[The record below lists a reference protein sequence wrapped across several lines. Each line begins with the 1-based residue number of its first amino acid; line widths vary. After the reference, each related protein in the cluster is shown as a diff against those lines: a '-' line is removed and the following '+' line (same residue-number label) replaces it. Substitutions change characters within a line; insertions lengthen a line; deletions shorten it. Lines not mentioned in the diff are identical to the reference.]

1 MPAPADAGPQPGA
14 PEAAAGVDFPITEPG
29 APIPEPMATQS
40 ADEILAAA
48 RARIQKR
55 ASATAKTDP
64 AILHDA
70 PPDAPPE
77 PTVPASLPMD
87 ADPPLETVDPVQAKS
102 LTAAI
107 EASGFHE
114 LPITARHA
122 ATVAALPLHHADP
135 FDRLLLAQAFSEP
148 LHLLTVD
155 RALVAYGGGVTVL

>member
-1 MPAPADAGPQPGA
+1 VKVLLDTHVFLWAVSGSRRLSS
-14 PEAAAGVDFPITEPG
+14 T
-29 APIPEPMATQS
+29 
-40 ADEILAAA
+40 A
-48 RARIQKR
+48 RARISAAQAVFVSA
-55 ASATAKTDP
+55 ASIWEVAIKARLGKIKGDP
-64 AILHDA
+64 HA
-70 PPDAPPE
+70 
-77 PTVPASLPMD
+77 
-87 ADPPLETVDPVQAKS
+87 